1 MGDVESRPPSR
12 LERALGWFLVV
23 VMAVSVANVLWQV
36 FTRFVLSDPSS
47 YTEELARYLLIWIGL
62 IGAAYA
68 SGRQLHLAIDL
79 LPQRLTGRARTALD
93 VVIRV
98 AVATFAVVVLVYG
111 GTRLVSLTLNLG
123 QTSAALRVP
132 IGWVY
137 LAVPISGALIAWFAL
152 RDVRDLLRRDLLSK
166 AAE

>member
-1 MGDVESRPPSR
+1 
-12 LERALGWFLVV
+12 
-23 VMAVSVANVLWQV
+23 MAVSVANVLWQV

-79 LPQRLTGRARTALD
+79 LPRRLTGRARTALD

-166 AAE
+166 GAE

>member
-1 MGDVESRPPSR
+1 
-12 LERALGWFLVV
+12 
-23 VMAVSVANVLWQV
+23 MAVSVANVLWQV

>member
-1 MGDVESRPPSR
+1 
-12 LERALGWFLVV
+12 
-23 VMAVSVANVLWQV
+23 VANVLWQV

-166 AAE
+166 GAE

>member
-1 MGDVESRPPSR
+1 
-12 LERALGWFLVV
+12 
-23 VMAVSVANVLWQV
+23 MAVSVANVLWQV
-36 FTRFVLSDPSS
+36 FTRFVLSDPSP

-79 LPQRLTGRARTALD
+79 LPRRLTGRARTALD

-137 LAVPISGALIAWFAL
+137 VAVPISGALIAWFAL

-166 AAE
+166 GAE